1 MLMTMKTP
9 SINSSSIWFAPSSS
23 TSTLKSVQSAK
34 TNTNNGNASP
44 RSVSAEIDKQ
54 ALARNLLA
62 AALPVHP
69 DSDDLSVGRTKIQL
83 GEARAALGDWKRA
96 HHLWNEALDIQHERL
111 GSTHTLVAD
120 TLSRRAVARSKMGM
134 FHEAIMDLEKALQIQ
149 QSLAEK
155 KTNAKDLR
163 LSILTILSEL
173 GSIQQKNNHLVE
185 ANRNFEAALL
195 IANDVYGEKSREK
208 IADIHCLIG
217 KLSTNEGGTMKR
229 MIPSGRQLDY
239 IKLPEYQRVINVS
252 NERNITWRGGTEL
265 LSHGQFG
272 TARDNCL
279 VEWVYSVN

>member
-1 MLMTMKTP
+1 MTMKTP

-217 KLSTNEGGTMKR
+217 KLYHQRRWYYEANDSFRQAVGLYKASRISKSDKR
-229 MIPSGRQLDY
+229 L
-239 IKLPEYQRVINVS
+239 QRAEHYLARGNRTAVS
-252 NERNITWRGGTEL
+252 R
-265 LSHGQFG
+265 
-272 TARDNCL
+272 
-279 VEWVYSVN
+279 SVWDC